1 MSQKNVT
8 YPVFIRTS
16 MALCVILFMRHR
28 ISIQFVV
35 SFQRMKEIHG
45 FFGICI
51 DFFLRNSLYKSC
63 FEKQPAAIGIVII
76 YLFLVCQV

>member
-1 MSQKNVT
+1 MPQENVT
-8 YPVFIRTS
+8 YPVFMRTS
-16 MALCVILFMRHR
+16 MALRAILFMMYR

-45 FFGICI
+45 FLGICI
-51 DFFLRNSLYKSC
+51 DFFLRNSTHKMC